1 MDRLRGDLADGARE
15 LLSQL
20 PADHADP
27 RYLSDMLSAVLVA
40 GLYPNLAW
48 LRRWGKGETCRGL
61 KVVAH
66 PGSVNARASTS
77 LVVFYDVQE
86 TTARFMYDTS
96 VVQISVALLF
106 APDLTVSRRTGA
118 RTTRLM
124 LGGWAI
130 SVDTAVADELL
141 ALRASL
147 AEFVQRTVG
156 EPLAEAHMPA
166 IEALS
171 RIFSAH
177 APVSA
182 ADDEEGEEEEPDAA
196 EMAEMAARAAAG
208 GGSSTFFDD
217 GGLSDEVLASLPLP
231 LDEARELTPAS
242 WEDGEQ

>member
-1 MDRLRGDLADGARE
+1 
-15 LLSQL
+15 
-20 PADHADP
+20 
-27 RYLSDMLSAVLVA
+27 MLSASLVA

-48 LRRWGKGETCRGL
+48 VRRWGKGETCRGL

-77 LVVFYDVQE
+77 LVVYYDVQE
-86 TTARFMYDTS
+86 TTERYMYDTS
-96 VVQISVALLF
+96 VVPISAALLF

-118 RTTRLM
+118 RTTRLL
-124 LGGWAI
+124 LGGWAL

-147 AEFVQRTVG
+147 ADFIQRTVG
-156 EPLAEAHMPA
+156 EPLAEAHLPA

-182 ADDEEGEEEEPDAA
+182 GDDEEGEEEEPDAA
-196 EMAEMAARAAAG
+196 ELAEMAARAAAG
-208 GGSSTFFDD
+208 GSSTLFDD
-217 GGLSDEVLASLPLP
+217 GGLSDEVLASLPL
-231 LDEARELTPAS
+231 DEPPAS
-242 WEDGEQ
+242 WEDAE